1 MPKTDRVTS
10 GVKGLDKLLEG
21 GFIPG
26 SSVLVTGSAGT
37 GKSTFL
43 LQFMW
48 DGLQNGESCLFITLE
63 ETPEELK
70 ADALQYGWDF
80 AKYEK
85 SGKFRIEYFDPFEL
99 GDMQQRLKDLI
110 IVNNF
115 SRVSIDSSSLIG
127 MYENDEYKTRKKLYS
142 LVQSLKKAK
151 TTSLI
156 SAEIPEESKQLSRF
170 GVEEFVVDGVIVFYY
185 LGIGEGV
192 FRSIS
197 VRKMRQTNHKH
208 GTFPMEI
215 TPKGLVV
222 REEES
227 VL

>member
-1 MPKTDRVTS
+1 M
-10 GVKGLDKLLEG
+10 KGLDKLLEG
-21 GFIPG
+21 GFLPG
-26 SSVLVTGSAGT
+26 SAVLVTGSAGT

-48 DGLQNGESCLFITLE
+48 EGVQNGENCLFITLE

-85 SGKFRIEYFDPFEL
+85 TGKFRIEYFDPFEL

-110 IVNNF
+110 VVNNYK
-115 SRVSIDSSSLIG
+115 RVAIDSSSLIG
-127 MYENDEYKTRKKLYS
+127 MYENDEYKTRKKLYN
-142 LVQSLKKAK
+142 LVQALKKAG
-151 TTSLI
+151 TTSLL

-170 GVEEFVVDGVIVFYY
+170 GVEEFVVDGVIVLYY
-185 LGIGEGV
+185 LGIGEGL

-208 GTFPMEI
+208 GTFPMELAS
-215 TPKGLVV
+215 KGVVV